1 MICGIMLLKR
11 KTERNCTMAGKA
23 VYIVTNNP
31 MVYEKYNNDGPIGV
45 DFMEGASY
53 LDVLMNV
60 RNKVQSRWRLISHPQ
75 ASNLKPTESPFKS
88 IVVTDRFEVYDYLKE
103 VELIEQ
109 AIFGYE
115 KLTAGTTKPV
125 WKEHYFRD
133 YQLIDLDTME
143 SVFSSA
149 VLKNLIM
156 NHS

>member
-1 MICGIMLLKR
+1 
-11 KTERNCTMAGKA
+11 MAGKA

-31 MVYEKYNNDGPIGV
+31 MVNERYKDNPSIGV
-45 DFMEGASY
+45 EFLEGGAY

-60 RNKVQSRWRLISHPQ
+60 RNKVQSKWRLISHPQ

-88 IVVTDRFEVYDYLKE
+88 IVVTEKFEVYDYLKE

-109 AIFGYE
+109 ALFGYE

-125 WKEHYFRD
+125 WKEHYFKD
-133 YQLIDLDTME
+133 YQLIDMDTME